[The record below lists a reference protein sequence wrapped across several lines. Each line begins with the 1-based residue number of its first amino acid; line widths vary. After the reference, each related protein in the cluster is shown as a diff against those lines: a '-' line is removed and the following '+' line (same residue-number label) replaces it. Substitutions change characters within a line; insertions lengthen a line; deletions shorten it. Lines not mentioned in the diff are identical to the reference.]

1 MNLRPASLALLM
13 LSPAAFAGD
22 TSVAKEAKASP
33 PLTLMAVVADA
44 LAGNP
49 NLLATRAKWEA
60 MKNRPAQAGA
70 PANPMFTVRGMDM
83 ADGGDFP
90 DANEKQYAIEQPLTG
105 FGKGRLRRQAADYEA
120 QGMEFEFETLALDLT
135 RDVKET
141 YHGLWS
147 ARQARDIVR
156 DETNVL
162 ARLEAVAQTVYAAG
176 QSSQTDVLKAQ
187 TELTML
193 EPRLLDLDAQIGNL
207 ESKLNVLMGRAVDG
221 PIEIAP
227 PPELPDPKG
236 RADELLGIAEQ
247 NRPEIKRAAAGL
259 AQARTERTRMGR
271 ESLPDYRLG
280 FEYRTFRDN
289 EPDMAMFM
297 VSVELPIWRGKFR
310 AGIREADQMVVSG
323 QAALDAARQ
332 QADLDARQ
340 AWFDAQTAQKTA
352 HLYRNTLIPQAQ
364 TRFEASE
371 AGYRTGRVDFMDVLE
386 SERFLLEARVMAAMA
401 EGEAGMQ
408 AARLERALGGN
419 AGEAIIPAPNEQ
431 KE

>member
-1 MNLRPASLALLM
+1 M
-13 LSPAAFAGD
+13 
-22 TSVAKEAKASP
+22 
-33 PLTLMAVVADA
+33 
-44 LAGNP
+44 
-49 NLLATRAKWEA
+49 
-60 MKNRPAQAGA
+60 
-70 PANPMFTVRGMDM
+70 
-83 ADGGDFP
+83 
-90 DANEKQYAIEQPLTG
+90 
-105 FGKGRLRRQAADYEA
+105 
-120 QGMEFEFETLALDLT
+120 
-135 RDVKET
+135 
-141 YHGLWS
+141 
-147 ARQARDIVR
+147 
-156 DETNVL
+156 
-162 ARLEAVAQTVYAAG
+162 
-176 QSSQTDVLKAQ
+176 LKAQ